1 MNFVT
6 KVFELFRNFCFFLLD
21 IVKSRKLL
29 WELARSDFKKRYV
42 GNYLG
47 ILWAFIQPL
56 ITILILWFV
65 FQVGFKSVPVDNFP
79 FILWLISGMI
89 PWFFISE
96 SINSATGS
104 IINQSFLVKKMVFRV
119 SLLPIVQVI
128 SALIIHLFFVFLLLF
143 IYIIYGKFPTIYW
156 LQLPYYLLATIILV
170 LSIGWFTS
178 SVVIFFR
185 DLVQIINVILQFGFW
200 LTPIFWST
208 RMIPE
213 KYNFLLK
220 LNPFYYIIQGYRDSL
235 IYNVWFWQRWKWTV
249 FFWGIVGLIFIFGAM
264 VFRRLRPHFGDVL

>member
-6 KVFELFRNFCFFLLD
+6 KIFELFRNFCFFLLD

-235 IYNVWFWQRWKWTV
+235 IYNVWFWQRWKWAV

>member
-6 KVFELFRNFCFFLLD
+6 KIFELFRNFCFFLLD

-29 WELARSDFKKRYV
+29 WELARNDFKKRYV

-47 ILWAFIQPL
+47 ILWAFIQPV

-235 IYNVWFWQRWKWTV
+235 IYNVWFWQRWKWAV
-249 FFWGIVGLIFIFGAM
+249 FFWGMVGLIFIFGAM